1 MSVTIRT
8 PEAEGLDVVLV
19 GSFNPAIFHP
29 EWFSRQGIISDQDS
43 KEAKVQS
50 VSGEITVVQ
59 FGGILLQCVNDKFS
73 LGTKNISNAER
84 MQDLIRQTFGLLSH
98 TPITACGINP
108 HVHYLVGNDAYWHKI
123 GHMLAP
129 KDLVWDELLEQPGM
143 QSLTIKAPR
152 KGDFPGEIN
161 ATVEPSAKHL
171 PGVFVKVNYH
181 YGIPLDAI
189 HAGAADLALK
199 FIEAEWKPA
208 CGMAR
213 KVAEQI
219 FTKIKPDHD

>member
-1 MSVTIRT
+1 MSAATKT

-29 EWFSRQGIISDQDS
+29 EWFFRQGIVSEQDA
-43 KEAKVQS
+43 KEAKVQD
-50 VSGEITVVQ
+50 VSGEITIVQ
-59 FGGILLQCVNDKFS
+59 IGGILIQCVSDRFS

-123 GHMLAP
+123 GHTLAP
-129 KDLVWDELLEQPGM
+129 KELVWDELLEQPGM
-143 QSLTIKAPR
+143 HSLTIKAPR

-161 ATVEPSAKHL
+161 ATVEPSMKHS
-171 PGVFVKVNYH
+171 PGVFVKVN
-181 YGIPLDAI
+181 
-189 HAGAADLALK
+189 
-199 FIEAEWKPA
+199 
-208 CGMAR
+208 
-213 KVAEQI
+213 
-219 FTKIKPDHD
+219 